1 MLDMHTHILPNVD
14 DGSKSLDISI
24 GLLKEEIEEGIT
36 KVILTPHQNKN
47 NLNKKELIEK
57 FNSFKESVK
66 DLNIE
71 LALGS
76 EIYYYQGL
84 KDDLM
89 KDKILTMDNSK
100 YILVEFSTRIEEN
113 IGDILYDLSLTGFK
127 IILAHIERYP
137 YLKMTDYDEIHKY
150 AKIQV
155 NSKAIL
161 DKNYKKQMKY
171 LLKND
176 LIDFIASDCHDLD
189 RRNVEFKEALKF
201 LEKKYKDTYL
211 RVTKDFDFHS

>member
-89 KDKILTMDNSK
+89 MDKILTMDNSK
-100 YILVEFSTRIEEN
+100 YILVEFSTSIEEN